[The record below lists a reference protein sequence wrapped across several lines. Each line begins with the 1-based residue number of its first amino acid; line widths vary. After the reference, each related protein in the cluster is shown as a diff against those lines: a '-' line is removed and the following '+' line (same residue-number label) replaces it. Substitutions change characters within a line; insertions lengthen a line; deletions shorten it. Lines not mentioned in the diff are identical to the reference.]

1 MPSKILLAIIRRFV
15 KTLLL
20 FAGIA
25 LFIFFLVR
33 IVPGDVVELLALES
47 GMTESMKQHLRQELG
62 LNQNVII
69 QFYIWLQ
76 GLIHLDLGNSLRF
89 HRPVLELFLYSL
101 PFTLRFAA
109 ISSCVGIL
117 LGITV
122 AAGAIIWRN
131 KFGGFLVEA
140 LNIWSIAVPTFC
152 AGFIGIYLMVLRL
165 HWMPLTGNL
174 ILPVLVLGVDI
185 AGQVVKPFYEEMQE
199 TLSARFITIARSKGL
214 SHYRIVIRHVIPNS
228 LTVLLALSGLIV
240 AGTLGGSITME
251 VLFNMPGL
259 GKLAFDAVSGRD
271 YPVVQV
277 LALFIAFA
285 VLCIN
290 FLTDVAAIII
300 DPRLREGRGIS

>member
-1 MPSKILLAIIRRFV
+1 MSPQILLAVARRFV
-15 KTLLL
+15 KILLL

-25 LFIFFLVR
+25 IMIFFLVR
-33 IVPGDVVELLALES
+33 IVPGDVVELLAMEG
-47 GMTESMKQHLRQELG
+47 GMTEPMKQHLRQELG
-62 LNQNVII
+62 LNQNVFV
-69 QFYIWLQ
+69 QFTIWLQ
-76 GLIHLDLGNSLRF
+76 GMIHLDFGNSLRF

-101 PFTLRFAA
+101 PVTLRFAA

-122 AAGAIIWRN
+122 AAVAIIWRN
-131 KFGGFLVEA
+131 KLGGFLVEA

-174 ILPVLVLGVDI
+174 ILPVWVLGVDI
-185 AGQVVKPFYEEMQE
+185 AGQVAKPFYEEMKE

-214 SHYRIVIRHVIPNS
+214 SHYQIVIRHVIPNS

-240 AGTLGGSITME
+240 AGALGGSITME

-277 LALFIAFA
+277 LALFIASV
-285 VLCIN
+285 VLCLN
-290 FLTDVAAIII
+290 FLTDIVAMLI
-300 DPRLREGRGIS
+300 DPRLREGRVIS

>member
-290 FLTDVAAIII
+290 FLTDVAAIMI